1 MRWLM
6 LCLLVSLGALLIAA
20 AGAARHIW
28 LRRAQFIRQRRAKPG
43 PMLDPAEE
51 AENELET

>member
-6 LCLLVSLGALLIAA
+6 IGFAVSLGALLFAA

-28 LRRAQFIRQRRAKPG
+28 LHHRNHS
-43 PMLDPAEE
+43 EE
-51 AENELET
+51 APATRLEGGEEADLESER